1 MHFLGLDLLIIQ
13 PQDATLLTGDRN
25 AVELIISIIAL
36 KQHEVLLVQTSLVG
50 SIISNLLLV
59 TGTSFLLSGLHP
71 QWSRKQQVLD
81 LTVAQKSPGLLILA
95 VGGLMFPSV
104 YSAWAGA
111 ALMSFSTKLILTV
124 FTGNDVELAELS
136 RGTSIMLLIIYTCCL
151 ILQFKTHSTL
161 LTQVSDDTET
171 AQSNG
176 GNQDVETP
184 GFRKLKVKLLMFL
197 PMQLRRD
204 LLANASGH
212 NPSKQVNLTAGAC
225 LLMFVASTTLV
236 SLCAGFLVETINS
249 LIVVTKMSKVF
260 VGLILIPII
269 GNVAKHRLADLAAYK
284 DKNTLVIGVADS
296 SSIHIALFIL
306 PFTVMLGWTM
316 NIDSMTLY
324 FDIFQMAIVFVAVF
338 AVTCTIQEGKSHW

>member
-1 MHFLGLDLLIIQ
+1 
-13 PQDATLLTGDRN
+13 
-25 AVELIISIIAL
+25 
-36 KQHEVLLVQTSLVG
+36 
-50 SIISNLLLV
+50 
-59 TGTSFLLSGLHP
+59 
-71 QWSRKQQVLD
+71 
-81 LTVAQKSPGLLILA
+81 
-95 VGGLMFPSV
+95 MFPSV

-124 FTGNDVELAELS
+124 LTGNDVELAELS

-184 GFRKLKVKLLMFL
+184 GFRKPKVKLLMFL

-204 LLANASGH
+204 LLANTSGH

-236 SLCAGFLVETINS
+236 SLCAGFLVETIDS

-269 GNVAKHRLADLAAYK
+269 GNVAKNHLADLAPYK

-296 SSIHIALFIL
+296 SSIHIALFVL
-306 PFTVMLGWTM
+306 PFTVILGWMM

-324 FDIFQMAIVFVAVF
+324 FDIFQMAIVFVTVF
-338 AVTCTIQEGKSHW
+338 AVTWTIQDGKSHW